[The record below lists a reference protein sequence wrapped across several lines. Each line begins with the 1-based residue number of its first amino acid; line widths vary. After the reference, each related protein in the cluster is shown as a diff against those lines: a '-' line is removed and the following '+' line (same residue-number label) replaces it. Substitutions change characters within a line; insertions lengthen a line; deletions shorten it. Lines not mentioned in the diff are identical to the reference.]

1 VEPRSTADG
10 IPSGLR
16 TLLIGLIV
24 IGIIFRFVNLNH
36 KVYWHDEVYTSLR
49 SAGYSRGEID
59 QAIYQNQILS
69 AQELQRFQQLK
80 PGSTWADTVRSLAV
94 EDPQHPPLY
103 FLLTRVW
110 MQSLGGWLQ
119 QTFHSSLTL
128 FRSLP
133 ALLSLLSLPLMY
145 VLAWELFA
153 SRTAAG
159 LATAFLAISPFDVL
173 FAQTA
178 RQYGLLT
185 TMVIASQW
193 LLLRSL
199 RRSTWQNW
207 GLYALA
213 IAVGLYTHP
222 FFGLTIAAQI
232 AFVGLRSLTESG
244 RSQLGSL
251 RNFVLSLVAALVLYS
266 PWLWV
271 MLTNRKRALDTTDWS
286 QVSPG
291 IDHLLKL
298 WTLSFSSLFL
308 DLDFGFT
315 NPLTFLLRIPILL
328 LLGWSLVY
336 LYRRC
341 DRTVGLSILT
351 SILVPFLLLAGPD
364 LILGGKRSAVSRYLI
379 SSYPGV
385 QLAIAGFLAS
395 RWRSRAV
402 MTWGILGLLV
412 VSALA
417 SQTVSA
423 AAFTW
428 WNKDLSYFNAEV
440 AQRLNARP
448 TLVISEVG
456 DDYTNTGDLISLS
469 YLLNKDVRLL
479 LIREP
484 SWVKTPGFKAQIQ
497 GANPIVFRPS
507 QALQRSLEQTFGG
520 LQSTYP
526 EGRLWKLPPSISRS

>member
-1 VEPRSTADG
+1 MV
-10 IPSGLR
+10 
-16 TLLIGLIV
+16 
-24 IGIIFRFVNLNH
+24 FRFVNLNH

-49 SAGYSRGEID
+49 STGYTRAEID
-59 QAIYQNQILS
+59 QAMYQNQVIP
-69 AQELQRFQQLK
+69 AQELQRYQQIKL
-80 PGSTWADTVRSLAV
+80 GSTWVDTVRSLAV

-103 FLLTRVW
+103 FLMTRGW
-110 MQSLGGWLQ
+110 MQNLGGWLQ
-119 QTFHSSLTL
+119 QIFHSPLTT

-133 ALLSLLSLPLMY
+133 ALLSLLSLPAIY
-145 VLAWELFA
+145 ALAWELFTT
-153 SRTAAG
+153 RTAA
-159 LATAFLAISPFDVL
+159 LLSTALLAISPFDVL

-185 TMVIASQW
+185 TMVIVSQW

-199 RRSTWQNW
+199 RRSTGQNW

-232 AFVGLRSLTESG
+232 VFVGLRSLKDW
-244 RSQLGSL
+244 RSHLSLL
-251 RNFVLSLVAALVLYS
+251 RNLGLALGAALVLYS

-271 MLTNRKRALDTTDWS
+271 MVTNRKRALDTTDWS
-286 QVSPG
+286 QISPG

-308 DLDFGFT
+308 DIDFGFT
-315 NPLTFLLRIPILL
+315 NPLTFLLRVPIVL

-336 LYRRC
+336 LCRRC
-341 DRTVGLSILT
+341 DRTVWLSILT

-364 LILGGKRSAVSRYLI
+364 LLLGGKRSAVSRYLI
-379 SSYPGV
+379 SCYPGI

-395 RWRSRAV
+395 RWRSRAA
-402 MTWGILGLLV
+402 TSYGILGLLV

-417 SQTVSA
+417 SLTVSA

-428 WNKDLSYFNAEV
+428 WSKDLSYFNGEV
-440 AQRLNARP
+440 AQRLNASP
-448 TLVISEVG
+448 ALVISEIG

-479 LIREP
+479 LVREP
-484 SWVKTPGFKAQIQ
+484 DWVKTPAFKTQIR
-497 GANPIVFRPS
+497 GANAIVFRPS
-507 QALQRSLEQTFGG
+507 LPLQRSLEQTFGT

-526 EGRLWKLPPSISRS
+526 EGRLWKLPQ